1 MMSDGGKGSR
11 PRPFSVS
18 NEEYANRWDAIFGR
32 DKMSDIVDKAKSEH
46 ALDEMVRIN
55 QELGLYDED
64 CGSNSNNRQ

>member
-1 MMSDGGKGSR
+1 MSDGGKGSR

-32 DKMSDIVDKAKSEH
+32 DKMSDITEKSKRGL
-46 ALDEMVRIN
+46 ALDEKVRIN

-64 CGSNSNNRQ
+64 SYSNSDNRK